1 MMQAMSF
8 EQAPPPSV
16 PLRFFLTAPLFLLL
30 AGALLLVDGEV
41 VMASRWTPAALALT
55 HLMTAG
61 FMLQVMLGALFQL
74 MPVAAGANLWR
85 PRLLALPVHVGAV
98 LGALLLAV
106 GFHHQLAWAY
116 QAAVL
121 ALGAGVMV
129 FVVAALVALWRSPAT
144 SPSMTA
150 LRIALPAFLLT
161 VVAGGG
167 MALARAGTADGQWL
181 TLTSTHVALGL
192 AGWGTILVA
201 ATGYLVVPMF
211 QLTPAYPGWFV
222 RRFAGAVALAI
233 AFGAIVAR
241 AVAWIPL
248 LGLIA
253 LFAGVT
259 LDRQRRRRRAKVDAT
274 FRFWRLGM
282 ICVLLACGAAL
293 LAIFDV
299 GGNAMPIAAGVLAIL
314 GGFVSVIVG
323 MLYKIVPFIL
333 WLYLQPRV
341 QGVPPMTRMLN
352 ERWLRWHEGVHG
364 ATIMVAVLATVW
376 WPMVYPAGGLL
387 MAGAGLLGAQ
397 LWRVVQRA
405 RAALKKAQPS

>member
-1 MMQAMSF
+1 MQALSF

-16 PLRFFLTAPLFLLL
+16 PLRFFLTAPIFLLL
-30 AGALLLVDGEV
+30 AGALLLVDGEAV
-41 VMASRWTPAALALT
+41 TASRWTPAALAAT

-85 PRLLALPVHVGAV
+85 PRLLALPVHAGTVS
-98 LGALLLAV
+98 GALLLVA
-106 GFHHQLAWAY
+106 GFHHQIDWAY

-121 ALGAGVMV
+121 ALGGGALV
-129 FVVAALVALWRSPAT
+129 FVVAALVALWRSPAA

-167 MALARAGTADGQWL
+167 MALARAGSLDGLWL
-181 TLTSTHVALGL
+181 TLTPTHVALGL
-192 AGWGTILVA
+192 AGWGAVLVA
-201 ATGYLVVPMF
+201 AAGYLVVPMF
-211 QLTPAYPGWFV
+211 QLTPAYPRWFV
-222 RRFAGAVALAI
+222 RVFAGAVAVAISLGAMLA
-233 AFGAIVAR
+233 R
-241 AVAWIPL
+241 PVAWLPL
-248 LGLIA
+248 IGLVA

-282 ICVLLACGAAL
+282 LCVLLACAGAL

-299 GGNAMPIAAGVLAIL
+299 GGNGLPVAVGVLAIL

-341 QGVPPMTRMLN
+341 HGVPPMTRMLN

-364 ATIMVAVLATVW
+364 GMVAAAVLAAAW
-376 WPMVYPAGGLL
+376 WPMVYPAGAL
-387 MAGAGLLGAQ
+387 MMLGASLLGAQ
-397 LWRVVQRA
+397 LLRVVLRA
-405 RAALKKAQPS
+405 RAALKKVQPS